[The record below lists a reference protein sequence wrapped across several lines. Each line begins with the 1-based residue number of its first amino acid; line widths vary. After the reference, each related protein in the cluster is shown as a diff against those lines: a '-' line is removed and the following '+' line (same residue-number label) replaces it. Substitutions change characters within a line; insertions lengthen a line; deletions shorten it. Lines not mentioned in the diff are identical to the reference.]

1 MAVSQARDAYRRESN
16 MISFSPTEEQQMIV
30 SMAKQFANDQMRKV
44 YRQCD
49 EEGTI
54 PDGVIDTAW
63 KMGLTSSSIPED
75 YGGPGGQRSAIT
87 GSLIAEELAWGDLS
101 IAMHVLCP
109 ALLAYPILE
118 MGTDTQRQKYLPP
131 FCGEKYK
138 PVTAAL
144 IEPRFCFDPSSL
156 STAAQL
162 AGDEYILNGE
172 KCYVPLAAEADPLLI
187 YAAADGNS
195 QAFIVEKGTKGL
207 EIGEREKN
215 MGIKALATYEITLKD
230 CHIPKENRLGGEK
243 GCDFSR
249 VMNCSR
255 VALSAMAVGV
265 ARAALEYSR
274 DYAKERVA
282 FREPIGS
289 RQAVAFMLAE
299 MAIEID
305 ATRLMTWEA
314 AWRLDRT
321 EDATR
326 ETALAK
332 AYADDMVL
340 MVTDRAVQILGGHGY
355 VREHPVELWLRNGR
369 GFSTF
374 DGMAIV

>member
-1 MAVSQARDAYRRESN
+1 

-30 SMAKQFANDQMRKV
+30 SMAKQFANGEMRKI

-49 EEGTI
+49 EDGTI
-54 PDGVIDTAW
+54 PEGIIDTAW
-63 KMGLTSSSIPED
+63 KMGLTSSSIPET
-75 YGGPGGQRSAIT
+75 YGGPGGERSAIT

-101 IAMHVLCP
+101 MTMHVLCP
-109 ALLAYPILE
+109 TLFAYPILE
-118 MGTDTQRQKYLPP
+118 MGTETQRQKYLPL
-131 FCGEKYK
+131 FCGDKYK
-138 PVTAAL
+138 AATAAL
-144 IEPRFCFDPSSL
+144 IEPRFDFDPSSL
-156 STAAQL
+156 STAARL
-162 AGDEYILNGE
+162 DGNEYVLDGE
-172 KCYVPLAAEADPLLI
+172 KCYVPLAAEADSLLV
-187 YAAADGNS
+187 YAAENGTS
-195 QAFIVEKGTKGL
+195 QAFVVDKATKGL
-207 EIGEREKN
+207 EVGEREKN
-215 MGIKALATYEITLKD
+215 MGIKALATYEITLRD
-230 CHIPKENRLGGEK
+230 CRIPKENRLGGER

-249 VMNCSR
+249 IMNCSR

-265 ARAALEYSR
+265 AKAAMEYSR

-282 FREPIGS
+282 FGEPVAS

-314 AWRLDRT
+314 AWKLDRKS
-321 EDATR
+321 EATK
-326 ETALAK
+326 EAALAK
-332 AYADDMVL
+332 AYADDTVL

>member
-1 MAVSQARDAYRRESN
+1 MTHGYEKESN

-30 SMAKQFANDQMRKV
+30 SMAKQFANDEMRKI

-49 EEGTI
+49 EDATI
-54 PDGVIDTAW
+54 PQSVIDTAW
-63 KMGLTSSSIPED
+63 KMGLTSSSIPEA
-75 YGGPGGQRSAIT
+75 YGGPSGDRSAIT

-101 IAMHVLCP
+101 MAMHVLCP
-109 ALLAYPILE
+109 ALFAYPILE
-118 MGTDTQRQKYLPP
+118 MGTDTQRKKYLPL
-131 FCGEKYK
+131 FCGDKYK
-138 PVTAAL
+138 AATAAL
-144 IEPRFCFDPSSL
+144 IEPRFDFDPYCL
-156 STAAQL
+156 TTAARL
-162 AGDEYILNGE
+162 DGNEYILNGE
-172 KCYVPLAAEADPLLI
+172 KCYVPLVGEADSLLLYAAEHGA
-187 YAAADGNS
+187 S
-195 QAFIVEKGTKGL
+195 QAFVVEKGIKGL
-207 EIGEREKN
+207 EVGERERN

-230 CHIPKENRLGGEK
+230 CHIPKDNRLGGQS
-243 GCDFSR
+243 GCDFGR
-249 VMNCSR
+249 IMNCSR

-265 ARAALEYSR
+265 AKAAVQYSR

-282 FREPIGS
+282 FGEPIGS

-305 ATRLMTWEA
+305 ATRLMAWEA
-314 AWRLDRT
+314 AWKLDRND
-321 EDATR
+321 EATK
-326 ETALAK
+326 EAALAK

-355 VREHPVELWLRNGR
+355 VREHPVELWLRNSR

>member
-1 MAVSQARDAYRRESN
+1 

-30 SMAKQFANDQMRKV
+30 SMAKQFANDEMRKI

-49 EEGTI
+49 EN
-54 PDGVIDTAW
+54 GVIPEDVIDSAW
-63 KMGLTSSSIPED
+63 KMGLTSGGIPES
-75 YGGPGGQRSAIT
+75 YGGPGGERSAIT
-87 GSLIAEELAWGDLS
+87 GALIAEELAWGDLS
-101 IAMHVLCP
+101 MTMHILSP
-109 ALLAYPILE
+109 ALFAYPVLE
-118 MGTDTQRQKYLPP
+118 MGTEAQRKKYLPL
-131 FCGEKYK
+131 FCHDKCK
-138 PVTAAL
+138 AATAAL
-144 IEPRFCFDPSSL
+144 IEPRFGFDPYSL
-156 STAAQL
+156 STTARFD
-162 AGDEYILNGE
+162 GNRYVLNGE
-172 KCYVPLAAEADPLLI
+172 KCYVPLAAEADSLLV
-187 YAAADGNS
+187 YASQSASS

-215 MGIKALATYEITLKD
+215 MGIKALATYEVTLKD
-230 CHIPKENRLGGEK
+230 CRIPNDNRLGGEN

-249 VMNCSR
+249 IMNCSR

-265 ARAALEYSR
+265 AKAAMEYSR

-282 FREPIGS
+282 FGEPVAS
-289 RQAVAFMLAE
+289 RQAIAFMLAE

-314 AWRLDRT
+314 AWKLDRK
-321 EDATR
+321 EEATK
-326 ETALAK
+326 EASLVK

-340 MVTDRAVQILGGHGY
+340 MITDRAVQILGGHGY

-369 GFSTF
+369 GFAIF

>member
-1 MAVSQARDAYRRESN
+1 

-30 SMAKQFANDQMRKV
+30 SMAKQFANDEMRKI

-49 EEGTI
+49 ESGTI
-54 PDGVIDTAW
+54 PESVIDTAW
-63 KMGLTSSSIPED
+63 KMGLTSSSIAEV
-75 YGGPGGQRSAIT
+75 YGGPGGERSAIT

-101 IAMHVLCP
+101 MTMHVLCP
-109 ALLAYPILE
+109 ALFVYPILE
-118 MGTDTQRQKYLPP
+118 MGTDTQRKKYLPM
-131 FCGEKYK
+131 FCGQRYK
-138 PVTAAL
+138 AATAAL
-144 IEPRFCFDPSSL
+144 IEPRFGFDPYSL
-156 STAAQL
+156 SVAAHPN
-162 AGDEYILNGE
+162 DNEYVLNGG
-172 KCYVPLAAEADPLLI
+172 KCYVPLAAEADPLLV
-187 YAAADGNS
+187 YAAEDGSS

-230 CHIPKENRLGGEK
+230 CHVPKDNRLGGES

-249 VMNCSR
+249 IMNCSR

-265 ARAALEYSR
+265 AKAAMEYSR

-282 FREPIGS
+282 FGEPVAS

-314 AWRLDRT
+314 AWRLDRK
-321 EDATR
+321 DASTK
-326 ETALAK
+326 EAALAK

-369 GFSTF
+369 GFTTF